1 MFDERLKRQDGES
14 IEEYQMRLSV
24 MKLKEGYDIDWF
36 EIKELLRSDEH
47 VDTLRRKG
55 YGLAMAYEIYE
66 DKINKMTEDYYL
78 QVQQIRDRA
87 EGEIEDKRLT
97 ELQNKV
103 LQLKVEKEKLKNERN
118 HLNAQIR
125 IIARVEHLEEC
136 MANYIQELC
145 DKKPLL
151 GNVEINKEENDREG
165 ICLLSDIHYGAETEN
180 ILDCYNPQICKEK
193 LNYYCSKII
202 QYGKENNLKT
212 INVLGLGDYITGL
225 IHNVN
230 RFDSRL
236 LVTEQVAG
244 VSELLAEFINELS
257 RHFYIK
263 YALVQG
269 NHSRIVANKDNSIYE
284 ENFTEFIRAFVINR
298 LKDNKNVEYVEHKDV
313 GIVEIDIMGKKCIG
327 IHGDQDKDKTLNR
340 LIEMFDYK
348 VDYVM
353 RGHFHQSKQFD
364 VNKTVIVNNGCFAGE
379 NYGKNARLYNEPIQ
393 KFMIFTNEGMICCYD
408 INLNN
413 YKKEEDK

>member
-1 MFDERLKRQDGES
+1 MFDDKFQRLEGES
-14 IEEYQMRLSV
+14 IEEYQMRLSI
-24 MKLKEGYDIDWF
+24 MKLKEGYDIDWS
-36 EIKELLRSDEH
+36 EIKELLQSDEH
-47 VDTLRRKG
+47 PDTLRRKG
-55 YGLAMAYEIYE
+55 KGLVMGYEIYE
-66 DKINKMTEDYYL
+66 NKMNKLAEEYYL
-78 QVQQIRDRA
+78 QIQKIKDKVDA
-87 EGEIEDKRLT
+87 EIEDKRLV
-97 ELQNKV
+97 ELQNKI

-118 HLNAQIR
+118 HLNAQVR

-136 MANYIQELC
+136 MANYIIELSN
-145 DKKPLL
+145 KKPLL
-151 GNVEINKEENDREG
+151 GNVELTKEETDKEG
-165 ICLLSDIHYGAETEN
+165 VCLLSDIHYGAETDN

-202 QYGKENNLKT
+202 QYGKDQNIKIL
-212 INVLGLGDYITGL
+212 NVLGLGDYVTGL

-236 LVTEQVAG
+236 LITEQIIG
-244 VSELLAEFINELS
+244 ISELLAEFINELS
-257 RHFYIK
+257 KHFYIK

-284 ENFTEFIRAFVINR
+284 ENFTEFIRTFVVSR
-298 LKDNKNVEYVEHKDV
+298 LKDNKNVEYIDHEDV
-313 GIVEIDIMGKKCIG
+313 GIVEAEVKGKKIVG
-327 IHGDQDKDKTLNR
+327 IHGDQDRDNALNR

-393 KFMIFTNEGMICCYD
+393 KFMIFTDEGMICCYD

-413 YKKEEDK
+413 YKKNE